1 MDKIKAQKIKLDKD
15 ERNNTNNKNEN
26 DRHNM
31 ILSPI
36 DKIYQY
42 FEYKF
47 LSKPDTQSD
56 RQQPDQQQWNQN
68 LRLWVTSTDDYTK
81 LKNNVNKYYD
91 TNFTFMLIINNLI
104 LITLKNVFD

>member
-1 MDKIKAQKIKLDKD
+1 MKKQKKNQEIEKREKGVDKKGFIRYFKYEPSPLVIKLQNQNKHDLKKNLDKIKAQKIKLDKD

-56 RQQPDQQQWNQN
+56 RQQPDQQQ
-68 LRLWVTSTDDYTK
+68 
-81 LKNNVNKYYD
+81 
-91 TNFTFMLIINNLI
+91 
-104 LITLKNVFD
+104 